1 VNAPKETNVE
11 RTQRLEG
18 ILAALRRARRRAED
32 IAIATGTELVESDGG
47 KVVLVSP
54 SEILARREKANGG
67 A

>member
-1 VNAPKETNVE
+1 LNAPTEINVE
-11 RTQRLEG
+11 RTERLEG

-32 IAIATGTELVESDGG
+32 IAIVTGTELVESDGG